1 MVTACPSAINASTT
15 AGPRKSVPPKTRT
28 FFGVRANTF
37 DVPATKRLKDDA
49 ADVRINRLRFITGC
63 DLHLDISTSQPLNH
77 VISATAAIA
86 GSGQERWGEARNAFV
101 QAKRARRGARAALAQ
116 FLILASY
123 FFSRPAKFRN
133 IF

>member
-1 MVTACPSAINASTT
+1 NPLNFSTCGKSSGLLTPRLKMVTACPSAINASTT

-37 DVPATKRLKDDA
+37 DVPATKRPKDDA

-77 VISATAAIA
+77 VISATAGIA
-86 GSGQERWGEARNAFV
+86 DPRMNAR
-101 QAKRARRGARAALAQ
+101 AKRRTPLVVLKQRARADE
-116 FLILASY
+116 
-123 FFSRPAKFRN
+123 
-133 IF
+133 

>member
-37 DVPATKRLKDDA
+37 DVPATKRPKDDA

-63 DLHLDISTSQPLNH
+63 DLHLDAMMFSWFSLP
-77 VISATAAIA
+77 
-86 GSGQERWGEARNAFV
+86 E
-101 QAKRARRGARAALAQ
+101 AALAANDNNHQ
-116 FLILASY
+116 ISARIDLNVRTAQTISESGSRIPAGCRALRG
-123 FFSRPAKFRN
+123 FSRHLSPQCT
-133 IF
+133 IPS